1 MVTVEEEEEPE
12 VITVVEEED
21 SFEPKKKKGLFARL
35 FSSKKKE
42 EENADVET
50 VQLAALL
57 HDVDD
62 RKISPD
68 FSPFGVSGVVL
79 MNIPVHP

>member
-1 MVTVEEEEEPE
+1 MASELIERAIEYVREKLENEFSGHDYFHTLRVYKTATH
-12 VITVVEEED
+12 I
-21 SFEPKKKKGLFARL
+21 AR
-35 FSSKKKE
+35 
-42 EENADVET
+42 EENAEVET

-79 MNIPVHP
+79 MNIPEHP